1 MIIFS
6 SLNYWTSKIRIN
18 FIREHSLGIDRPRN
32 STHMTKDPP
41 KFNVKTLKDSVKFY
55 LPRVEGYLEIVRGMA
70 SRYGGMSLIEFDGYF
85 EGKFEP
91 VKYTKVEI
99 HTNDIDEQCMMET
112 ANEIRIVLKQKS
124 LAFEFNNKLIL
135 VDEP

>member
-1 MIIFS
+1 
-6 SLNYWTSKIRIN
+6 
-18 FIREHSLGIDRPRN
+18 
-32 STHMTKDPP
+32 MTKDSHR
-41 KFNVKTLKDSVKFY
+41 FNVKTLKDSVKFY

-99 HTNDIDEQCMMET
+99 HTNDIDEQCMMEK

-135 VDEP
+135 VNEP